1 MANKNQGRL
10 AEDMKRE
17 VVSVIH
23 TMKDP
28 RLQSGLL
35 TVMRV
40 EVTPD
45 LDVAKV
51 HVSVL
56 GGEGAAKEAVDAL
69 NRGAGY
75 VRTEISRRMHIRKS
89 PRFVFVADDGA
100 AYAAHINQL
109 LAGLQEDGAGGT
121 KKERDDE

>member
-1 MANKNQGRL
+1 MANKNHGRL

-17 VVSVIH
+17 VIAVIS

-28 RLQSGLL
+28 RLQGFL

-51 HVSVL
+51 HVSMMGRE
-56 GGEGAAKEAVDAL
+56 GGTAEAVKAL
-69 NRGAGY
+69 NKGAGY
-75 VRTEISRRMHIRKS
+75 VRTEISKRMHIRKS

-109 LAGLQEDGAGGT
+109 LAGLHEGEKGEEA
-121 KKERDDE
+121 DDE

>member
-17 VVSVIH
+17 VISIIS

-28 RLQSGLL
+28 RLQGFL

-40 EVTPD
+40 DVTPD

-51 HVSVL
+51 HVSMM
-56 GGEGAAKEAVDAL
+56 GQDGDTAEAVKAL
-69 NRGAGY
+69 NKGAGY

-109 LAGLQEDGAGGT
+109 LADLHRKDN
-121 KKERDDE
+121 KEEQADE

>member
-1 MANKNQGRL
+1 MASKNQGRL

-17 VVSVIH
+17 VISVIS

-28 RLQSGLL
+28 RLQGGLL

-51 HVSVL
+51 HVSMM
-56 GGEGAAKEAVDAL
+56 GSQGAAEAVSAL
-69 NRGAGY
+69 NKGAGY
-75 VRTEISRRMHIRKS
+75 VRTEISRRMHIRKA
-89 PRFVFVADDGA
+89 PRVVFVADDGA

-109 LAGLQEDGAGGT
+109 LSQLHEKDDTKEEDH
-121 KKERDDE
+121 D

>member
-17 VVSVIH
+17 LIAVIS

-28 RLQSGLL
+28 RLSQGLL

-51 HVSVL
+51 HISMMGKQ
-56 GGEGAAKEAVDAL
+56 GGTAEAVQAL
-69 NRGAGY
+69 NKAAGF

-100 AYAAHINQL
+100 AYAAHINEL
-109 LAGLQEDGAGGT
+109 LAGLHQQDAAADGEET
-121 KKERDDE
+121 DDE

>member
-10 AEDMKRE
+10 AEDMKR
-17 VVSVIH
+17 VLIAVIS

-28 RLQSGLL
+28 RLSQGLL

-51 HVSVL
+51 HISMMGKQ
-56 GGEGAAKEAVDAL
+56 GGTAEAGQAL
-69 NRGAGY
+69 NKAAGF

-100 AYAAHINQL
+100 AYAAHINEL
-109 LAGLQEDGAGGT
+109 LAGLHQQDADTDGEET
-121 KKERDDE
+121 DDE